1 MPPRDAPTGAQLER
15 TALAWARTS
24 LALQGNGAILLLR
37 HPPSLDQPLH
47 TVLPA
52 YALLLSLVA
61 AVVGRRRS
69 GRLLRERP
77 ESLSSGRA
85 EALVV
90 GIGVAVLAVL
100 TTASLL
106 LDG

>member
-1 MPPRDAPTGAQLER
+1 MGLREAPPGAQLER
-15 TALAWARTS
+15 TALAWSRTS

-47 TVLPA
+47 AVLPA
-52 YALLLSLVA
+52 YALLLSLAA

-69 GRLLRERP
+69 GRLLREQPATLR
-77 ESLSSGRA
+77 SGRA
-85 EALVV
+85 ECLLLSA
-90 GIGVAVLAVL
+90 GIAVLAVL
-100 TTASLL
+100 TTVSLA